1 MNQSIQDRL
10 VRDYPFLK
18 SVESFGCGD
27 GWYNLLD
34 QLCQSIQ
41 SQLIVSGNVFF
52 RVTHVREKFGRLRV
66 DFVFG
71 DPEITRITETASK
84 ISAKTCKFVEPSA
97 QPFATGTS
105 AGFTSRLTVRPMQAF
120 TVTRCTSSR
129 QPRTGMKNSP
139 PKLQLRK
146 CRDRSAQ
153 FPSGLLTRLEF
164 QESRV

>member
-41 SQLIVSGNVFF
+41 SQLIVSGNAFF

-84 ISAKTCKFVEPSA
+84 ISAKTCEVCGAIGATLCYRDVGWIYFKTYCETHASVYGYKVYVE
-97 QPFATGTS
+97 
-105 AGFTSRLTVRPMQAF
+105 
-120 TVTRCTSSR
+120 
-129 QPRTGMKNSP
+129 SP
-139 PKLQLRK
+139 TTYWDEK
-146 CRDRSAQ
+146 
-153 FPSGLLTRLEF
+153 
-164 QESRV
+164 